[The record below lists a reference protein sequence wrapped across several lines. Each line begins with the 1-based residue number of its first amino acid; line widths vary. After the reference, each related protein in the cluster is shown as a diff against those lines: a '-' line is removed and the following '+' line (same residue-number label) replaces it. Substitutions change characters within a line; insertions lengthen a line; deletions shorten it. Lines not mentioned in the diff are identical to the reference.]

1 MMPSAPLVSM
11 PQRTRLVIMGATML
25 GLFFSAMSGTVVS
38 TAMPRIIAS
47 LGGIHLYSWPFTA
60 FMLTSTVV
68 IPIAGKLSDVYGRKP
83 FFLLGI
89 AVFLAGSVLC
99 GFAGS
104 MMQLIV
110 FRGVSGIG
118 SGIIMATAFTLI
130 ADLFTPRERGRW
142 QGLTTGVFALSSI
155 VGPLLG
161 GSITDHLH
169 WRWVFFVNV
178 PLGLAALAV
187 LAAFLPWLRPEGVR
201 RRVDYAGAAALV
213 PAVVP
218 LLLALAWAGNE
229 YAWLSPQV
237 TGLLGVAVLMTGA
250 FLWLERRAEDPVLPL
265 SLFRHRIY
273 AVAVALSFLVGGAM
287 FAAILYIPLF
297 VQGVIGSSATGSG
310 LVTSPMMVSMMIGST
325 LSGQT
330 VARAGRYR
338 PQILAG
344 LVLLTAGLFLLST
357 MGPDA
362 GHRHAVAYMLV
373 VGGGIGLSMPLI
385 TLAVQ
390 NSMPFQHLGVAT
402 SSLQFFRSIG
412 STIGAAVL
420 GSLLTLR
427 LDAELERR
435 MPAEVASAVPAD
447 LLDRVADP
455 QLLLN
460 AEGLAQARGAFAQL
474 GQEGGALFEQ
484 ALEVTRVSLAGAL
497 GTVYLVSAAV
507 MVLSVAVG
515 LLLEERPLR
524 GEPHRPDGEPAA
536 PAAGPALGQA
546 EAPEPRPADP

>member
-1 MMPSAPLVSM
+1 MQPSAPLASL
-11 PQRTRLVIMGATML
+11 PQRARLLIMGATML

-47 LGGIHLYSWPFTA
+47 LGGINLYSWPFTA
-60 FMLTSTVV
+60 FMLTSTAV
-68 IPIAGKLSDVYGRKP
+68 IPIFGKLSDVYGRKP

-99 GFAGS
+99 GFSQS

-130 ADLFTPRERGRW
+130 ADLFTPRERGKW

-155 VGPLLG
+155 IGPLLG
-161 GSITDHLH
+161 GTITDHLH

-187 LAAFLPWLRPEGVR
+187 LAVFMPWLRPEGVR
-201 RRVDYAGAAALV
+201 RRVDYAGAGVLV
-213 PAVVP
+213 LAVVP

-229 YAWLSPQV
+229 YAWLSPQI
-237 TGLLGVAVLMTGA
+237 TGLLGFAALMMGL
-250 FLWLERRAEDPVLPL
+250 FLWLEVRAEDPVLPL
-265 SLFRHRIY
+265 GLFRNRVY

-297 VQGVIGSSATGSG
+297 VQGVIGASATRSG

-325 LSGQT
+325 VSGQA
-330 VARAGRYR
+330 VARLGRYR
-338 PQILAG
+338 FLVIAG
-344 LVLLTAGLFLLST
+344 LALLTAGLFLLST

-362 GHRHAVAYMLV
+362 ENRHAVAYMLV

-427 LDAELERR
+427 LDAELARR
-435 MPAEVASAVPAD
+435 MPADVTASVPPG

-460 AEGLAQARGAFAQL
+460 AEAVARAREGFAQL
-474 GQEGGALFEQ
+474 GPQGGALFDQ
-484 ALEVTRVSLAGAL
+484 VLEVTRLSLAGAL
-497 GTVYLVSAAV
+497 DTVFLASAAV
-507 MVLSVAVG
+507 MVLSVAVAF
-515 LLLEERPLR
+515 LLEEHPLR
-524 GEPHRPDGEPAA
+524 GEPLRPGGEPAPRAAEAA
-536 PAAGPALGQA
+536 PGPA
-546 EAPEPRPADP
+546 DS